1 MDARRLRAGL
11 SGLAFIAPNLTIF
24 MVFTLIPVVFSLG
37 LSFFRWD
44 PFGSPTFVGFE
55 NFNRLLADRQFW
67 YYMLNTL
74 VFMIGLPL
82 SIAGALCLALLMSQ
96 KLRGVVF
103 FRTVFYLP
111 TITNGVALFLLWK
124 VMFNKEG
131 GLINGMILPVLQF
144 FGVTRD
150 GHLISANDM
159 PDWLQTPM
167 AVPQWIVSSGHA
179 ILPQDWW
186 FLVPTEV
193 FVAKPALIMMGVWT
207 GIGGGT
213 MLLYLAALSGVPTD
227 LYEAAEIDGASKWR
241 RFWDITW
248 PMIAPT
254 TFFIVV
260 MGVIGGL
267 QGGFEMAYLMT
278 SGGPDESTTT
288 VGYYIFV
295 KAFQDFEFGYAAAIS
310 FVLFAII
317 GSVTWMN
324 WRLGNK
330 AGGY

>member
-1 MDARRLRAGL
+1 MDARRLRAMA
-11 SGLAFIAPNLTIF
+11 SGLGFIAPNLTIF
-24 MVFTLIPVVFSLG
+24 LVFTLVPVVFSLA

-55 NFNRLLADRQFW
+55 NFNRLLVDREFW
-67 YYMLNTL
+67 YYMLNTVVL
-74 VFMIGLPL
+74 MLGLPL
-82 SIAGALCLALLMSQ
+82 SIAGSLFLAVMMSQ
-96 KLRGVVF
+96 KLRGIVA
-103 FRTVFYLP
+103 FRTVYYLP
-111 TITNGVALFLLWK
+111 TITNGVALFILWK

-131 GLINGMILPVLQF
+131 GLINSLLLPVLQF
-144 FGVTRD
+144 VGVTVD
-150 GHLISANDM
+150 GHQLTAANL
-159 PDWLQTPM
+159 PDWLQQAWQTPHWFASM
-167 AVPQWIVSSGHA
+167 G
-179 ILPQDWW
+179 LPSEIY
-186 FLVPTEV
+186 L
-193 FVAKPALIMMGVWT
+193 AKPALIMMGVWT
-207 GIGGGT
+207 AIGGGN
-213 MLLYLAALSGVPTD
+213 MLLYLAALAGVPQD
-227 LYEAAEIDGASKWR
+227 LYEAAEIDGAGKWR

-278 SGGPDESTTT
+278 QGGPDDSTKT

-310 FVLFAII
+310 FVLFAVI
-317 GSVTWMN
+317 GTVTWFN
-324 WRLGNK
+324 WRVGNK

>member
-1 MDARRLRAGL
+1 MRRSRALFAGL
-11 SGLAFIAPNLTIF
+11 SLIAPNLAIF
-24 MVFTLIPVVFSLG
+24 AVFTLIPVLFSLG
-37 LSFFRWD
+37 LAFFRWD
-44 PFGSPTFVGFE
+44 PFTTPVFVGCE

-67 YYMLNTL
+67 YCMLNTL
-74 VFMIGLPL
+74 VFLLGLPL
-82 SIAGALCLALLMSQ
+82 TIAGSLCLALLMSQ
-96 KLRGVVF
+96 KLRGIVV

-131 GLINGMILPVLQF
+131 GLINGMILPLLQF
-144 FGVTRD
+144 SGVQVD
-150 GHLISANDM
+150 GQPITAAGM
-159 PDWLQTPM
+159 PDWLQQALHMP
-167 AVPQWIVSSGHA
+167 AWLIALG
-179 ILPQDWW
+179 LPA
-186 FLVPTEV
+186 EV
-193 FVAKPALIMMGVWT
+193 YLAKPALILMGVWT

-213 MLLYLAALSGVPTD
+213 MLLYLAALAGVPTD
-227 LYEAAEIDGASKWR
+227 LYEAAEIDGAGRWR

-278 SGGPDESTTT
+278 SGGPDESTRT

-310 FVLFAII
+310 CVLFATI
-317 GSVTWMN
+317 SAVTWLN
-324 WRLGNK
+324 WRVGNK